1 MKEDSDNIELQEA
14 GDKNPMHSESGET
27 AGPSSAYL
35 ESVRRMRE
43 SEEWKAAQIEASGG
57 YNRNRITAGWKT
69 KASIIGLLVAGVVLF
84 LTGASFYMDTSNETD
99 ERKTGLDMLLCSI
112 IPLLPGLYGTFVWFA
127 ESQGWQGYS
136 TLQLG
141 RD

>member
-1 MKEDSDNIELQEA
+1 MNNDADNIELQEA
-14 GDKNPMHSESGET
+14 GEKNPMHSESGKD

-43 SEEWKAAQIEASGG
+43 SKEWKAAQIEASGG
-57 YNRNRITAGWKT
+57 YNRSRITAGWKT
-69 KASIIGLLVAGVVLF
+69 KASILGLLVTGVVLF
-84 LTGASFYMDTSNETD
+84 LTGTSFYFDTSSDKD
-99 ERKTGLDMLLCSI
+99 ERKTGLDILLCSI
-112 IPLLPGLYGTFVWFA
+112 IPLLPGVYGAFVWFA

-141 RD
+141 RY